1 MKLYPIQKS
10 YLESM
15 VILTCGKSR
24 PSSDELNSHFIF
36 DVDVDE
42 VVDVDGAFDFVA
54 SAIDK
59 LLFPSCQY

>member
-1 MKLYPIQKS
+1 MKVDGS
-10 YLESM
+10 
-15 VILTCGKSR
+15 LTCGKSR

-36 DVDVDE
+36 DVDVDV